1 MRIQGFS
8 ARTRAA
14 VRVCS
19 LLAPLAAVGACT
31 TGSASSS
38 AEDAPIRSRG
48 VRAMP
53 EPSATPGQLE
63 GSMGHAS
70 YANSGG
76 SGTRAKGE
84 ESPGRAAP
92 TLAGGSGVA
101 ADEGQM
107 ALKSAMANQRA
118 PSQPVF
124 AMPASGRPR
133 AAGIVAASA
142 APPAAAF
149 GMIGLNAPTA
159 TAAGPSAAW
168 GPSGAVAE
176 PVAPA
181 LARLDPNARYATT
194 YRPGGAALA
203 AFDAAVAR
211 GQIPT
216 SYRDLVGEF
225 GARYAP
231 ALDVPKDGALIVAVS
246 TTRAAVGPAGGSM
259 NVLVA
264 LASSEATPSRAPLSV
279 HIVLD
284 VSGSMS
290 GKAIEDAKQAAQAA
304 VNKLEATD
312 DFSMVTF
319 SDTAQVIVPDGPIGP
334 RRAQVLSRIRE
345 VQADGGTN
353 IWAGL
358 DLGYAEARAP
368 GAGDEAVRL
377 VMLLSDGHANG
388 GDTSPE
394 HLADRAARA
403 FQDGIQTSAFG
414 LGPDY
419 DAPLMSG
426 IADRGAGGYY
436 YVADSSQI
444 EPDLAREID
453 ARLRPV
459 ATAVEVRVRLRPD
472 VSATHVFG
480 SRELTAIEAD
490 AVRTQEIAV
499 DRHEKEH
506 GIACDRQ
513 VDAAGGMRFFIPAFA
528 RADRHATMITLE
540 LPPGTGDRR
549 IASVEV
555 RYKDRVLKK
564 NVTQELPVNLH
575 WAASDAESASTVN
588 HDVERVEQ
596 AFAAGEAILQ
606 AAQRVDAGD
615 RTAARNVLEERAAVL
630 RIASTTLGEPRFVE
644 DAARLDR
651 LGDAVGGSTQMAEL
665 PLVVM
670 LRGSGY
676 GYL

>member
-1 MRIQGFS
+1 
-8 ARTRAA
+8 
-14 VRVCS
+14 
-19 LLAPLAAVGACT
+19 
-31 TGSASSS
+31 
-38 AEDAPIRSRG
+38 
-48 VRAMP
+48 
-53 EPSATPGQLE
+53 
-63 GSMGHAS
+63 
-70 YANSGG
+70 
-76 SGTRAKGE
+76 
-84 ESPGRAAP
+84 
-92 TLAGGSGVA
+92 
-101 ADEGQM
+101 
-107 ALKSAMANQRA
+107 
-118 PSQPVF
+118 
-124 AMPASGRPR
+124 
-133 AAGIVAASA
+133 
-142 APPAAAF
+142 
-149 GMIGLNAPTA
+149 
-159 TAAGPSAAW
+159 
-168 GPSGAVAE
+168 
-176 PVAPA
+176 
-181 LARLDPNARYATT
+181 
-194 YRPGGAALA
+194 
-203 AFDAAVAR
+203 
-211 GQIPT
+211 
-216 SYRDLVGEF
+216 
-225 GARYAP
+225 
-231 ALDVPKDGALIVAVS
+231 
-246 TTRAAVGPAGGSM
+246 
-259 NVLVA
+259 
-264 LASSEATPSRAPLSV
+264 
-279 HIVLD
+279 
-284 VSGSMS
+284 
-290 GKAIEDAKQAAQAA
+290 
-304 VNKLEATD
+304 
-312 DFSMVTF
+312 
-319 SDTAQVIVPDGPIGP
+319 
-334 RRAQVLSRIRE
+334 
-345 VQADGGTN
+345 
-353 IWAGL
+353 
-358 DLGYAEARAP
+358 
-368 GAGDEAVRL
+368 VRL

-459 ATAVEVRVRLRPD
+459 AAAVEVRVRLRPD